1 VWHLPMSEIYI
12 INQDGEQTG
21 YIFRHLRAAEK
32 QMKRLLL
39 RHVTRVMREMPTTGT
54 KRGKNV
60 EAFKESVDSVVNH
73 PFTIKTVHVDDSW
86 A

>member
-1 VWHLPMSEIYI
+1 MSEIYI
-12 INQDGEQTG
+12 IRRDGERTD

-32 QMKRLLL
+32 QLKKLLK

-73 PFTIKTVHVDDSW
+73 PFTIETVFVDDSW
-86 A
+86 S